1 MGKMMEA
8 KGKTTVSTTD
18 RSRRYLREVRS
29 ELKKVVWP
37 TPRQTLSYTGF
48 VVSFSLLVALIIM
61 GLDALFNLGLDHFV
75 R

>member
-1 MGKMMEA
+1 MEA
-8 KGKTTVSTTD
+8 KGKAIVSNRD
-18 RSRRYLREVRS
+18 RSRRYFREVRT

-48 VVSFSLLVALIIM
+48 VVSFSIVVALIIS
-61 GLDALFNLGLDHFV
+61 GLDALFNLGLNFI

>member
-1 MGKMMEA
+1 MEA
-8 KGKTTVSTTD
+8 KGKATVSPAV

-48 VVSFSLLVALIIM
+48 VVSFSLVVALIIS
-61 GLDALFNLGLDHFV
+61 GLDVVFNFGLDHFV